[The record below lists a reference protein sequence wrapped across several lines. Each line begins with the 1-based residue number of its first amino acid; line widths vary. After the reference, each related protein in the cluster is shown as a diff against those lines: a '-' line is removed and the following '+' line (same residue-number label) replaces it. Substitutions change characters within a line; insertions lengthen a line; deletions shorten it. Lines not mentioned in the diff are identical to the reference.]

1 MTDLRPVTQG
11 DIDALVRLEAVC
23 FPGDRLT
30 RARFLDLLRRPS
42 AAFIGAPA
50 AVIGAGATGLAGY
63 ALILFRRGSRVAR
76 LYSIAVDPEARGR
89 GLGRRL
95 MEAAVDLARQRGADL
110 LRLEVRVDNPSA
122 IALYRALGFH
132 DFATRRDYYD
142 DGTDA
147 LRFEKALV

>member
-1 MTDLRPVTQG
+1 MGFRPAKRADV
-11 DIDALVRLEAVC
+11 DALVGLEERC

-30 RARFLDLLRRPS
+30 RARFRDLLRRPS
-42 AAFIGAPA
+42 AAFIAAP
-50 AVIGAGATGLAGY
+50 GATGLAGY
-63 ALILFRRGSRVAR
+63 ALLLFRRGSRVAR
-76 LYSIAVDPEARGR
+76 LYSIAVDPGARGH

-95 MEAAVDLARQRGADL
+95 VEAALDLARERGAGM
-110 LRLEVRVDNPSA
+110 LRLEVRVDNASA

-147 LRFEKALV
+147 LRFEKALF